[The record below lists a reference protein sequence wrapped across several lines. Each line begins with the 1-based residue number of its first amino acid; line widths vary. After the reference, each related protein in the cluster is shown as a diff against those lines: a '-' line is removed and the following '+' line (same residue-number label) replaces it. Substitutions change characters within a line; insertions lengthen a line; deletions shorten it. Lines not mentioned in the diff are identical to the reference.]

1 MSMHTLKHNFS
12 RLDKTEKIVGI
23 GSVLTILS
31 IFMPWYEDLDA
42 YNIGDRFFGISGPTM
57 LIGIFILAMSALV
70 FWTFFAHLRGKRPP
84 KLPVS
89 EHVFNMFA
97 GAQSFF
103 LLIIVNSIFF
113 HSKFGV
119 NITLKESK
127 FGMTLAFLGTL
138 LVTLGGYLQMQQ
150 ARRQGDIGRLEPLI
164 NLEEK
169 PRNATSVSEHTV
181 GQEHRPLDTRA
192 REEAQQATVQPALRN
207 EPKVESKGGYTI
219 RMDL

>member
-12 RLDKTEKIVGI
+12 RLDKTHKIVGI
-23 GSVLTILS
+23 GSVLAILS

-70 FWTFFAHLRGKRPP
+70 FWTFYAHLRGKRPP
-84 KLPVS
+84 KMPVT
-89 EHVFNMFA
+89 EHIFNMFA

-127 FGMTLAFLGTL
+127 FGMTVAFIGTFL
-138 LVTLGGYLQMQQ
+138 ITLGGYLQMQQ
-150 ARRQGDIGRLEPLI
+150 VRRHGDIGRLEPLI

-169 PRNATSVSEHTV
+169 PRNAAPISERINV
-181 GQEHRPLDTRA
+181 QEHRPLEASA
-192 REEAQQATVQPALRN
+192 REMTNQREEK
-207 EPKVESKGGYTI
+207 EPKPVESKGSYTI